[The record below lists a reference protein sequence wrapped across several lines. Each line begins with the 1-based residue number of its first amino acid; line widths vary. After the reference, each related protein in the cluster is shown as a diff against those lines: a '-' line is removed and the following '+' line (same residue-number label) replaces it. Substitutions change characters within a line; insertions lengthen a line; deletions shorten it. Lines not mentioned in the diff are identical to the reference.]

1 MLLNIF
7 SHTVN
12 RCLFLYNAEICKI
25 VDPNVTL
32 ICWWRIEVQARSRC
46 LQKKH
51 MWVIYRHTAVSY
63 GNTGSNI
70 VNIFGV
76 KTWKKLT
83 TRFIPDLKLPTIP
96 PINVVPE
103 REYRSIILLFF
114 HLFEP
119 AFCFTQGHFQRCTVV
134 TYIFVYFVQLDILF
148 LSILLMHC

>member
-1 MLLNIF
+1 MLSNIL
-7 SHTVN
+7 SHTVD
-12 RCLFLYNAEICKI
+12 RCLFLYNAEIGKI

-32 ICWWRIEVQARSRC
+32 ICWWRKQVQTRGRC

-51 MWVIYRHTAVSY
+51 VRVIYRHTAVSY
-63 GNTGSNI
+63 GYTGSNI
-70 VNIFGV
+70 VNIFRV

-83 TRFIPDLKLPTIP
+83 ARFIPDLKLPAIP

-103 REYRSIILLFF
+103 RKYRSIILLFP

-119 AFCFTQGHFQRCTVV
+119 AFCFTQGHFQRSTVV
-134 TYIFVYFVQLDILF
+134 TNIFVYFVQIDILF